1 MRNST
6 VSVIIP
12 CYNSISTIDRAIN
25 SVINQTFKCTEIIII
40 DDCSSDETYAHL
52 LNLKEEIKPR
62 IHIILERNE
71 ENMGPSFSRNRG
83 LKLATGS
90 WIAFLD
96 SDDHWHPQKI
106 EIQISVAEKFSI
118 FFVGTKSRVSTS
130 TETKK
135 INTDQIK
142 TVILTKKNFYWKN
155 YFQTPSVFV
164 KRSELLIFDESM
176 KYSEDFN
183 LWMELMD
190 HYKRA
195 ILIENELVFLGK
207 PPFRGSGL
215 SQNLYLMERGE
226 LYVLSK
232 IPGLFLRY
240 GSMFFSLI
248 KFFKRMI
255 IVTIKKL

>member
-1 MRNST
+1 MKDST

-25 SVINQTFKCTEIIII
+25 SVINQTFKCTEMIII

-52 LNLKEEIKPR
+52 LNLKEEIKSR
-62 IHIILERNE
+62 IHIIIERNDK
-71 ENMGPSFSRNRG
+71 NMGPSFSRNKG
-83 LKLATGS
+83 IKLATGN

-106 EIQISVAEKFSI
+106 EIQIYVAEKFSI
-118 FFVGTKSRVSTS
+118 FFTGTKSKVSVL
-130 TETKK
+130 TETTK
-135 INTDQIK
+135 INIEQIK
-142 TVILTKKNFYWKN
+142 TLPLTREHFYWKN
-155 YFQTPSVFV
+155 HFQTPSVLV
-164 KRSELLIFDESM
+164 KKSELLVFDSSM
-176 KYSEDFN
+176 KYSEDLN

-190 HYKRA
+190 HYKVA

-207 PPFRGSGL
+207 RPYIEPGL
-215 SQNLYLMERGE
+215 SQNLYLMEKGE

-232 IPGLFLRY
+232 IRHSLPRY
-240 GSMFFSLI
+240 ASMIFSLI

-255 IVTIKKL
+255 IVTIKKH